1 MNIPPGYAQANLLF
15 AGIAAPRGAQL
26 AIGVQLEPGTTNPVL
41 VGQDMYDSFQGTMLL
56 ELDNDLTMLGCKV
69 KIGPNTTGPDGTYF
83 ETNVGGVNSLA
94 VSPQVALLVKK
105 VTALGGRANKGRMF
119 IPGIVENW
127 VDGAGVVSPGVQ
139 ASADTALASFLAA
152 IALSGTMTGM
162 VILHNA
168 VELAPAAVTALKT
181 DGRVATQR
189 RRLRKVGGRRSSLG
203 A

>member
-1 MNIPPGYAQANLLF
+1 MNIPPGFAQANLLF
-15 AGIAAPRGAQL
+15 EGIAAPRGAQL
-26 AIGVQLEPGTTNPVL
+26 AIGVQLEAGTTNPVL
-41 VGQDMYDSFQGTMLL
+41 VGRDVYDAFQGTMLL
-56 ELDNDLTMLGCKV
+56 ELDNDLTMTGCKV
-69 KIGPNTTGPDGTYF
+69 KIGPNDLGPDGTYF

-127 VDGAGVVSPGVQ
+127 TDGAGVVSPATQ
-139 ASADTALASFLAA
+139 ASADTALAAFLAA
-152 IALSGTMTGM
+152 IALSETMTGM

-168 VELAPAAVTALKT
+168 IELTPTPVTQLKT

-189 RRLRKVGGRRSSLG
+189 RRLRKVGGRRSTLG